1 MCVSIQRLGVGT
13 ILDDKFVYII
23 IVLMSFLSIY
33 IFYFFN
39 LSMKC
44 MHLRFIC
51 EKVIPFCLLAHKH
64 NRPVD
69 FTNKSF
75 DLSNSTHSLMM
86 RGRY

>member
-1 MCVSIQRLGVGT
+1 M
-13 ILDDKFVYII
+13 LDDKFVYII
-23 IVLMSFLSIY
+23 IVLMSFLSLSLSLSL
-33 IFYFFN
+33 YFLN
-39 LSMKC
+39 LGMKY

-51 EKVIPFCLLAHKH
+51 EKVILFCLLAHKH

-86 RGRY
+86 QGRY

>member
-1 MCVSIQRLGVGT
+1 M
-13 ILDDKFVYII
+13 LDDKFVYII
-23 IVLMSFLSIY
+23 IVLMSFLSLSLSL
-33 IFYFFN
+33 YFLN
-39 LSMKC
+39 LGMKY

-64 NRPVD
+64 NSPVD